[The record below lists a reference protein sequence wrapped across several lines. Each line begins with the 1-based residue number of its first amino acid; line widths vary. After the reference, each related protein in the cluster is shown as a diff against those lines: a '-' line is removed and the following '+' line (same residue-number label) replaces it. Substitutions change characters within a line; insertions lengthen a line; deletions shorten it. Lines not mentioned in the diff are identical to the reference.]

1 MAEQG
6 LMAPLP
12 LILQPCS
19 DSYQSNVEASL
30 PDLLSIQ
37 VRGLHIQRCN
47 DEIAQCI
54 SAHLLLVQHRAGH
67 VQQMHID
74 ADHTDFAGCLQ
85 GQHNSACHAMPGC
98 VMT

>member
-30 PDLLSIQ
+30 PDLLSVQ
-37 VRGLHIQRCN
+37 VGGLHIQRCN

-54 SAHLLLVQHRAGH
+54 SVHLLLVQHRAGH
-67 VQQMHID
+67 VQRCILMR
-74 ADHTDFAGCLQ
+74 TTLTLQ
-85 GQHNSACHAMPGC
+85 GVCRANITARAMQC
-98 VMT
+98 LAVS